1 MIMKAVSI
9 IFTLASIVG
18 ATTVDTNPSTYGTIS
33 GSIARRSVN
42 SYKVSYLEVKN
53 LAGPKVG
60 EVQIQTGWVLIPEL
74 KDTPVFHLGFDFYRY
89 DSKSI
94 ANVDLGIFWAFT
106 LAPLTEVNPKY
117 EFGWLRKN
125 VTGVEINYFAGVATN
140 IAQSSTNVL

>member
-53 LAGPKVG
+53 LAGPKFG
-60 EVQIQTGWVLIPEL
+60 EV
-74 KDTPVFHLGFDFYRY
+74 
-89 DSKSI
+89 
-94 ANVDLGIFWAFT
+94 
-106 LAPLTEVNPKY
+106 
-117 EFGWLRKN
+117 
-125 VTGVEINYFAGVATN
+125 
-140 IAQSSTNVL
+140 